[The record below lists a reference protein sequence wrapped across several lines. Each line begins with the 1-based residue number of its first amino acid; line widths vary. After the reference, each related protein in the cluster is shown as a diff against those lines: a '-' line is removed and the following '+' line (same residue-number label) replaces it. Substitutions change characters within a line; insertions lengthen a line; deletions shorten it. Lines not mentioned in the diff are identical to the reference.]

1 MGAGMSH
8 RSNAHM
14 YSLRRRVVGPAV
26 HRAIPH
32 IVISDIAVVH
42 TYGSRSGVHTRVA
55 SEAVPAQH
63 VANEMLLSCTFKAL
77 TDTNYDSRYLHLH
90 LSQPGNS
97 LLSHLQ
103 GNMAGGMRHLFQ

>member
-63 VANEMLLSCTFKAL
+63 VANEMLLYFTISHIRPNMCQAKHVPWGATCILIFHAEGIFFAL
-77 TDTNYDSRYLHLH
+77 S
-90 LSQPGNS
+90 SGIS
-97 LLSHLQ
+97 
-103 GNMAGGMRHLFQ
+103 